1 MGIGCWTKMH
11 RSVRFS
17 GLESSVHRRYSADF
31 ITHYVRIFL
40 LRSRSRSACS
50 GNSCNAVALSSRAA
64 AAAAKGTPAK
74 GDANETLNA
83 DRPCR
88 LCFCGNAGILWFS
101 HADCSCQFGHRRN
114 RQFCDSRQGWPR
126 WRPLGQRWLWPRVR
140 LEPRAKSRLA
150 WPRLPSWSLEA
161 RALLNRLDPEKRP
174 GAFAGPFLTDA
185 RA

>member
-1 MGIGCWTKMH
+1 M
-11 RSVRFS
+11 
-17 GLESSVHRRYSADF
+17 
-31 ITHYVRIFL
+31 
-40 LRSRSRSACS
+40 
-50 GNSCNAVALSSRAA
+50 SSRAA

-88 LCFCGNAGILWFS
+88 LCIRGNAGILWVS

-114 RQFCDSRQGWPR
+114 RQFCDSRKGWPR

-150 WPRLPSWSLEA
+150 WPGLPSWSLEA
-161 RALLNRLDPEKRP
+161 RALLSRLDLGKRRC
-174 GAFAGPFLTDA
+174 AFAGLFFTDTHAWAAETIRPSVCNWLEKAPPAFA
-185 RA
+185 RKRRKRPAVKRAF

>member
-1 MGIGCWTKMH
+1 LGIGCWTKMH

-88 LCFCGNAGILWFS
+88 LSFCGNAGILWFS